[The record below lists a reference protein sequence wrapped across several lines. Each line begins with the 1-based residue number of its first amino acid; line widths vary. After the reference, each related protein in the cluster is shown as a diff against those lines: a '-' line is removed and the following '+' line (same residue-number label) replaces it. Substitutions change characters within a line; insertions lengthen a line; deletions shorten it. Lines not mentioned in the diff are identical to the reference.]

1 MLKLPERVLELEVM
15 LSLEEVRAYDGLV
28 RKYLKI
34 LHFGFLETIINF
46 APEEGLFLDI
56 GTGTGHLA
64 IELAKLCPKISIV
77 AVDLSENMLTVA
89 RENAQKEGVLERINF
104 MKADAKNIPFPSE
117 SFDCVYCHNMLHHI
131 PQPIELLREIKRVAK
146 KDAAILVR
154 DLIRLT
160 PLERAFHVNVFGA
173 TYTELMKKEYEDSIK
188 AALSKEEWC
197 ELAQIIA
204 IPGAR
209 VTYQFVTHQSLER
222 PSSRRRKKYFKVPVP
237 PQIRIATSFYIS
249 KPYDW
254 HLPKP
259 ETKLSPEIETVL
271 KAASWA
277 PSGDNLQPWRFKL
290 EGENTIHFLYDPVV
304 DTSFFNFEQNAT
316 IFAVGAALENA
327 SYLLEKAHIGHNFE
341 FSPEKQDRYHKLVVL
356 KIKWPKEKA
365 DLEDILLK
373 SPVVKRT
380 TNRKL
385 YERKDLTEK
394 AREKIISCG
403 KDLGIEVK
411 ILEGKKLED
420 LAELLYLADLIRVE
434 RKDLH
439 EFLHDTIRWCP
450 SCQVLGDGM
459 PIKSLEAGAPG
470 ELVLKATRPWSV
482 MKNLN
487 KLGFARAMAEHTKKL
502 ALSSSGIMAFCAESL
517 DEKAY
522 FNVGRACERAWLSL
536 TEMGL
541 FAQPL
546 AAAPLFMI
554 RWQKGRWFDF
564 TARHQ
569 FFMQKIARGFERLG
583 LKNCLMFLRFGVAEP
598 PSARAPRKPV
608 TDFVIS

>member
-1 MLKLPERVLELEVM
+1 MIKLPERVLEPEVM

-46 APEEGLFLDI
+46 APEKGLFLDI

-64 IELAKLCPKISIV
+64 IELAKLCPQVSIV
-77 AVDLSENMLTVA
+77 AIDLSENMLTVA
-89 RENAQKEGVLERINF
+89 RENAEKEGVLERINF
-104 MKADAKNIPFPSE
+104 MKADAKKIPFPSE

-131 PQPIELLREIKRVAK
+131 PDPIELLREIKRVAK

-160 PLERAFHVNVFGA
+160 PLERTIHVNIFGA

-204 IPGAR
+204 IPGTR

-222 PSSRRRKKYFKVPVP
+222 PSLRRRKTYFKVPVP

-254 HLPKP
+254 GLPEP
-259 ETKLSPEIETVL
+259 ETKISPEIETIL
-271 KAASWA
+271 KAAIWA
-277 PSGDNLQPWRFKL
+277 PSGDNLQPWRFKIK
-290 EGENTIHFLYDPVV
+290 GDTIHFLYDPRV

-327 SYLLEKAHIGHNFE
+327 SFLLEKAAIPYEFKFLPKKEKHLYEIG
-341 FSPEKQDRYHKLVVL
+341 RL
-356 KIKWPKEKA
+356 KINWPKEIP
-365 DLEDILLK
+365 DLEALLLK
-373 SPVVKRT
+373 SPIGKRA
-380 TNRKL
+380 TNRKF
-385 YERKDLTEK
+385 YEKISLSQDDRKKLINSAHDLGLKIKIIEDKDLD
-394 AREKIISCG
+394 A
-403 KDLGIEVK
+403 
-411 ILEGKKLED
+411 
-420 LAELLYLADLIRVE
+420 LAELIYLADLIRIE

-439 EFLHDTIRWCP
+439 EFLHDTIRWSP
-450 SCQVLGDGM
+450 SCQVFGDGM

-470 ELVLKATRPWSV
+470 ELVLKATRPWPL

-487 KLGFARAMAEHTKKL
+487 KLGFAKAMAEHTKKL
-502 ALSSSGIMAFCAESL
+502 ALSSSGIIAFCTDKP

-522 FNVGRACERAWLSL
+522 FEVGRACERAWLAL

-546 AAAPLFMI
+546 AALPLFML
-554 RWQKGRWFDF
+554 RWQKERWFDF
-564 TARHQ
+564 SARHQ
-569 FFMQKIARGFERLG
+569 LFMQKIERGLTRLG
-583 LKNCLMFLRFGVAEP
+583 LKNCLMLLRYGAAPP

-608 TDFVIS
+608 SNFIIS